1 MITAEITDLKTD
13 ILRCLR
19 HGHANA
25 IRKDTL
31 RKIIGSRD
39 DRYLRQTIIELIKEG
54 TPIVTAKTK
63 PFGYF
68 IADTPEEIKECM
80 EKMKGYCIESAIH
93 RRDLKRCLDKMQVNY
108 SPVDGQYRLI

>member
-1 MITAEITDLKTD
+1 MITAEKIDIKTD

-19 HGHANA
+19 RGHNQA

-31 RKIIGSRD
+31 RKVLNLRD
-39 DRYLRQTIIELIKEG
+39 DREMRQIIIELIKEG

-108 SPVDGQYRLI
+108 SPVDRQYRLI